1 MTKNFLR
8 LFAAMLMTLGFMS
21 TQAQPVVHPK
31 AYYDAITYQWTDA
44 SGATHENAI
53 TDVATNPYQI
63 IALLKKVYCDPNIPG
78 PHYSAYDANGNRER
92 EVYYGAVGG
101 GWNISADD
109 VIPPYEDG
117 YTLLMVSVSDNLS
130 LYGGDTP
137 QGSGWGSNTYS
148 SNFFTQTSELVNYIS
163 NNVTAVQLLTD
174 GLRIGEGENA
184 GTAFNI
190 SGEYDRFF
198 MIGKG
203 QAREKDPEVIA
214 YENRHNV
221 ICGERVP
228 FKQMFE
234 QFSPTDGAEGSQIT
248 DFYAKMVGGELYGVI
263 HDCASV
269 IEVEHYFSMA
279 GKNNHEARS
288 LTGLNIFIPDYRLKY
303 WESTYSTGGIWGS
316 TYTVDGRTLN
326 PYKSTSGYEFRDV
339 QYLTANYGDYNPNF
353 APRVGIYTIKLEGE
367 AVPASQEKTYDVI
380 LNWESSLDEMS
391 GGTVGQDYILYIV
404 LTDEYGNETR
414 EEIIKTTETT
424 YTYPVPQDEHS
435 YTLTYIVFGQPND
448 GEHDMFVAWSN
459 QVDIVI
465 PGWNDFLT
473 LKLNHYESDYKIEAE
488 KNYYRNFLNVMND
501 DAVNGLTT
509 ARVNAG
515 ENNFT
520 LYRYDVAAPDAMVP
534 VATMTITAG
543 NNTRYNITY
552 QNQEPLASYNVN
564 VTTSGNL
571 SVGAD
576 GVIDMSNIL
585 FVDQFAASTALND
598 HPVRYAYVLMLTNG
612 DKGTNTVE
620 VPVFKTNAKL
630 GGYYTEEEVLADE
643 HELLAGVKNGS
654 VDVNL
659 QPNPSIYYYTV
670 GRGDNDLP
678 VTEFSKMQLRTD
690 GTFMEMSDALGMEG
704 MIINAGPNNFKDP
717 LIITGDAGNYM
728 TYQTLIWT
736 FGEDRVNNNP
746 PQHVDDLNS
755 YGSEIMK
762 TGVAGLNATVKGTR
776 SEGKYTNWKD
786 ENGELCS
793 IFNPVITVTAQMP
806 EDASVDYEPFMVRV
820 WRQCNQIRNSIVSQ
834 TGERANDWWSP
845 RPADLLIV
853 DEFVDGTQFTFGD
866 ADANTLAFGATY
878 NATIGFLVRFY
889 YKVPDAAKADGEY
902 KYYVVEQFIPWD
914 NIETGVAEIS
924 IAGEGVNTYYN
935 AQGLKSDKPFDGVNI
950 VVTRYSDGS
959 TKTTKIVR

>member
-1 MTKNFLR
+1 MMTKNFLR
-8 LFAAMLMTLGFMS
+8 LFAAMLMTLGVLS
-21 TQAQPVVHPK
+21 AQAQPAVHPK

-63 IALLKKVYCDPNIPG
+63 VALLKKVYCDPNIPG
-78 PHYSAYDANGNRER
+78 PHYSAYETDGTRSR
-92 EVYYGAVGG
+92 EVDYGAVGG

-109 VIPPYEDG
+109 VIKPYEDG
-117 YTLLMVSVSDNLS
+117 YTLLMVSVKENLT
-130 LYGGDTP
+130 LRTNDDYGSYEFP
-137 QGSGWGSNTYS
+137 NAEALVTY
-148 SNFFTQTSELVNYIS
+148 IG
-163 NNVTAVQLLTD
+163 NNIDAVQLLTD
-174 GLRIGEGENA
+174 GLRIGEGMRA
-184 GTAFNI
+184 GTTFNI
-190 SGEYDRFF
+190 SGEFNRFF
-198 MIGKG
+198 ILGKG
-203 QAREKDPEVIA
+203 QARQKTEWVTRQQTNN
-214 YENRHNV
+214 NR
-221 ICGERVP
+221 IYGERVP
-228 FKQMFE
+228 FKSMFE
-234 QFSPTDGAEGSQIT
+234 EFSPTDGSANSQIT
-248 DFYAKMVGGELYGVI
+248 DFYAKMVAGASYPVV

-269 IEVEHYFSMA
+269 LQTEHYFSMA
-279 GKNNHEARS
+279 GKNNHESRS
-288 LTGLNIFIPDYRLKY
+288 LTGLNIFIPDYRLLY
-303 WESTYSTGGIWGS
+303 WETYDNNNHH
-316 TYTVDGRTLN
+316 VAGRMMN
-326 PYKSTSGYEFRDV
+326 PYYDLNGRVIRTSRSYFEVDYA
-339 QYLTANYGDYNPNF
+339 QYNPDY
-353 APRVGIYTIKLEGE
+353 APEVGIYTIKLNGKAE
-367 AVPASQEKTYDVI
+367 PAAEERTYDVT
-380 LNWESSLDEMS
+380 LDWTSSLDDMAH
-391 GGTVGQDYILYIV
+391 GTVGQDYILYLV

-435 YTLTYIVFGQPND
+435 YTLSYIVFGQPND

-543 NNTRYNITY
+543 NNTRYSITY

-571 SVGAD
+571 SVGAG

-598 HPVRYAYVLMLTNG
+598 HPVRYGYVLMLTNG

-670 GRGDNDLP
+670 GRGDNALP

-762 TGVAGLNATVKGTR
+762 TGVAGLNATVTGTR
-776 SEGKYTNWKD
+776 SENQYSNWKD
-786 ENGELCS
+786 ENGEWCS
-793 IFNPVITVTAQMP
+793 IYNPVITVTAQMP

-820 WRQCNQIRNSIVSQ
+820 WRQCGKIRNSFIEPTWGVR
-834 TGERANDWWSP
+834 TNDVWSP

-853 DEFVDGTQFTFGD
+853 DEFVNGTQFTFGD
-866 ADANTLAFGATY
+866 AEANTLAFGAT
-878 NATIGFLVRFY
+878 NDATIEFLVRFY
-889 YKVPDAAKADGEY
+889 YKVPDAAKADGEF
-902 KYYVVEQFIPWD
+902 KYYVVEKRIPWN
-914 NIETGVAEIS
+914 NIETSVAEIS

>member
-8 LFAAMLMTLGFMS
+8 LFAAMLMTLGVLS
-21 TQAQPVVHPK
+21 AQAQPAVHPK

-63 IALLKKVYCDPNIPG
+63 VALLKKVYCDPNIPG
-78 PHYSAYDANGNRER
+78 PHYSAYETDGTRSR
-92 EVYYGAVGG
+92 EVDYGAVGG

-109 VIPPYEDG
+109 VIKPYEDG
-117 YTLLMVSVSDNLS
+117 YTLLMVSVKENLT
-130 LYGGDTP
+130 LRTNDDYGSYEFP
-137 QGSGWGSNTYS
+137 NAEALVTY
-148 SNFFTQTSELVNYIS
+148 IG
-163 NNVTAVQLLTD
+163 NNIDAVQLLTD
-174 GLRIGEGENA
+174 GLRIGEGMRA
-184 GTAFNI
+184 GTTFNI
-190 SGEYDRFF
+190 SGEFNRFF
-198 MIGKG
+198 ILGKG
-203 QAREKDPEVIA
+203 QARQKTEWVTRQQTNN
-214 YENRHNV
+214 NR
-221 ICGERVP
+221 IYGERVP
-228 FKQMFE
+228 FKSMFE
-234 QFSPTDGAEGSQIT
+234 EFSPTDGSANSQIT
-248 DFYAKMVGGELYGVI
+248 DFYAKMVAGASYPVV

-269 IEVEHYFSMA
+269 LQTEHYFSMA
-279 GKNNHEARS
+279 GKNNHESRS
-288 LTGLNIFIPDYRLKY
+288 LTGLNIFIPDYRLLY
-303 WESTYSTGGIWGS
+303 WETYDNNNHH
-316 TYTVDGRTLN
+316 VAGRMMN
-326 PYKSTSGYEFRDV
+326 PYYDLNGRVIRTSRSYFEVDYA
-339 QYLTANYGDYNPNF
+339 QYNPDY
-353 APRVGIYTIKLEGE
+353 APEVGIYTIKLNGKAE
-367 AVPASQEKTYDVI
+367 PAAEERTYDVT
-380 LNWESSLDEMS
+380 LDWTSSLDDMAH
-391 GGTVGQDYILYIV
+391 GTVGQDYILYLV

-435 YTLTYIVFGQPND
+435 YTLSYIVFGQPND

-473 LKLNHYESDYKIEAE
+473 LKLNHYESDYKIETE

-543 NNTRYNITY
+543 NNTRYSITY

-571 SVGAD
+571 SVGAG

-598 HPVRYAYVLMLTNG
+598 HPVRYGYVLMLTNG

-670 GRGDNDLP
+670 GRGDNALP

-762 TGVAGLNATVKGTR
+762 TGVAGLNATVTGTR
-776 SEGKYTNWKD
+776 SENQYSNWKD
-786 ENGELCS
+786 ENGEWCS
-793 IFNPVITVTAQMP
+793 IYNPVITVTAQMP

-820 WRQCNQIRNSIVSQ
+820 WRQCGKIRNSFIEPTWGVR
-834 TGERANDWWSP
+834 TNDVWSP

-853 DEFVDGTQFTFGD
+853 DEFVNGTQFTFGD
-866 ADANTLAFGATY
+866 AEANTLAFGAT
-878 NATIGFLVRFY
+878 NDATIEFLVRFY
-889 YKVPDAAKADGEY
+889 YKVPDAAKADGEF
-902 KYYVVEQFIPWD
+902 KYYVVEKRIPWN
-914 NIETGVAEIS
+914 NIETSVAEIS

>member
-8 LFAAMLMTLGFMS
+8 LFAAMLMTLGVLS
-21 TQAQPVVHPK
+21 AQAQPAVHPK

-63 IALLKKVYCDPNIPG
+63 VALLKKVYCDPNIPG
-78 PHYSAYDANGNRER
+78 PHYSAYETDGTRSR
-92 EVYYGAVGG
+92 EVDYGAVGG

-109 VIPPYEDG
+109 VIKPYEDG
-117 YTLLMVSVSDNLS
+117 YTLLMVSVKEQLS
-130 LYGGDTP
+130 LRTNDDYGSYEFP
-137 QGSGWGSNTYS
+137 NAEALVTY
-148 SNFFTQTSELVNYIS
+148 IG
-163 NNVTAVQLLTD
+163 NNIDAVQLLTD
-174 GLRIGEGENA
+174 GLRIGEGMRA
-184 GTAFNI
+184 GTTFNI
-190 SGEYDRFF
+190 SGEFNRFF
-198 MIGKG
+198 ILGKG
-203 QAREKDPEVIA
+203 QARQKTEWVTRQQTNN
-214 YENRHNV
+214 NR
-221 ICGERVP
+221 IYGERVP
-228 FKQMFE
+228 FKSMFE
-234 QFSPTDGAEGSQIT
+234 EFSPTDGSVNSQIT
-248 DFYAKMVGGELYGVI
+248 DFYAKMVAGASYPVV

-269 IEVEHYFSMA
+269 LQTEHYFSMA
-279 GKNNHEARS
+279 GKNNHESRS
-288 LTGLNIFIPDYRLKY
+288 LTGLNIFIPDYRLLY
-303 WESTYSTGGIWGS
+303 WETYDDNNHH
-316 TYTVDGRTLN
+316 VAGRMMN
-326 PYKSTSGYEFRDV
+326 PYYDLNGRVIRNSRSYFEVDYA
-339 QYLTANYGDYNPNF
+339 QYNPDY
-353 APRVGIYTIKLEGE
+353 APEVGIYTIKLNGKAE
-367 AVPASQEKTYDVI
+367 PAAEERTYDVT
-380 LNWESSLDEMS
+380 LDWTSSLDDMAH
-391 GGTVGQDYILYIV
+391 GTVGQDYILYLV

-435 YTLTYIVFGQPND
+435 YTLSYIVFGQPND

-473 LKLNHYESDYKIEAE
+473 LKLNHYESDYKIETE

-501 DAVNGLTT
+501 DAANGLTT

-534 VATMTITAG
+534 VATMAITAG

-552 QNQEPLASYNVN
+552 QNQEPLAGYNVN

-571 SVGAD
+571 SVGAG

-598 HPVRYAYVLMLTNG
+598 HPVRYGYVLMLTNG

-670 GRGDNDLP
+670 GRGDNALP

-717 LIITGDAGNYM
+717 LIVTGDFGNYM

-762 TGVAGLNATVKGTR
+762 TGVAGLNATVSGTR
-776 SEGKYTNWKD
+776 SENQYSNWKD
-786 ENGELCS
+786 ENGEWCS
-793 IFNPVITVTAQMP
+793 IYNPVITVTAQMP
-806 EDASVDYEPFMVRV
+806 EDASVEYEPYMVRV
-820 WRQCNQIRNSIVSQ
+820 WRQCNQIRNSFIEPTWGVR
-834 TGERANDWWSP
+834 TNDVWSP

-853 DEFVDGTQFTFGD
+853 DEFVNGTQFTFGD
-866 ADANTLAFGATY
+866 AEANTLAFGAT
-878 NATIGFLVRFY
+878 NSATIGFLVRFY
-889 YKVPDAAKADGEY
+889 YMVPDAAKADGEF
-902 KYYVVEQFIPWD
+902 KYYVVEKFIPWN
-914 NIETGVAEIS
+914 NIETSVAEIS

>member
-8 LFAAMLMTLGFMS
+8 LFAAMLMTLGVLS
-21 TQAQPVVHPK
+21 AQAQPAVHPK

-63 IALLKKVYCDPNIPG
+63 VALLKKVYCDPNIPG
-78 PHYSAYDANGNRER
+78 PHYSAYKEDGITRER
-92 EVYYGAVGG
+92 EVDYGAVGG

-109 VIPPYEDG
+109 VIKPYEDG
-117 YTLLMVSVSDNLS
+117 YTLLMVSVKENLT
-130 LYGGDTP
+130 LRTNDDYGSYEFP
-137 QGSGWGSNTYS
+137 NAEALVTY
-148 SNFFTQTSELVNYIS
+148 IG
-163 NNVTAVQLLTD
+163 NNIDAVQLLTD
-174 GLRIGEGENA
+174 GLRIGEGMRA
-184 GTAFNI
+184 GTTFNI
-190 SGEYDRFF
+190 SGEFNRFF
-198 MIGKG
+198 MLGKG
-203 QAREKDPEVIA
+203 QARQKTKWVTDEEEDD
-214 YENRHNV
+214 NRTY
-221 ICGERVP
+221 GERVP
-228 FKQMFE
+228 FKSMFE
-234 QFSPTDGAEGSQIT
+234 EFSPTDGSVNSEIT
-248 DFYAKMVGGELYGVI
+248 DFYFQMVAGAAYPVV

-269 IEVEHYFSMA
+269 LQNEHYFSMA
-279 GKNNHEARS
+279 GKNRHESRS
-288 LTGLNIFIPDYRLKY
+288 LTGLNIFIPDYRLLY
-303 WESTYSTGGIWGS
+303 WERYDTIKNDWGWVS
-316 TYTVDGRTLN
+316 AINHVAGRMMN
-326 PYKSTSGYEFRDV
+326 PYYDLNGNQIRSRHSYFEVDYA
-339 QYLTANYGDYNPNF
+339 QYNPDY
-353 APRVGIYTIKLEGE
+353 APEVGIYTIKLEGKAE
-367 AVPASQEKTYDVI
+367 PAAEEKTYNVTLD
-380 LNWESSLDEMS
+380 WTSSLDDMAH
-391 GGTVGQDYILYIV
+391 GTVGQDYILYLV

-414 EEIIKTTETT
+414 EEIITTTETT

-435 YTLTYIVFGQPND
+435 YTLSYIVFGQPND

-459 QVDIVI
+459 QVDVVI

-473 LKLNHYESDYKIEAE
+473 LKLNHYESDYKIETE

-501 DAVNGLTT
+501 DAANGLTT

-534 VATMTITAG
+534 VATMAITAG

-571 SVGAD
+571 SVGAG

-670 GRGDNDLP
+670 GRGDNALP

-717 LIITGDAGNYM
+717 LTVTGDFGNYM

-736 FGEDRVNNNP
+736 FGDDRVKNDP
-746 PQHVDDLNS
+746 PEHIDNLNS
-755 YGSEIMK
+755 YG
-762 TGVAGLNATVKGTR
+762 
-776 SEGKYTNWKD
+776 KY
-786 ENGELCS
+786 
-793 IFNPVITVTAQMP
+793 
-806 EDASVDYEPFMVRV
+806 
-820 WRQCNQIRNSIVSQ
+820 
-834 TGERANDWWSP
+834 
-845 RPADLLIV
+845 
-853 DEFVDGTQFTFGD
+853 
-866 ADANTLAFGATY
+866 
-878 NATIGFLVRFY
+878 
-889 YKVPDAAKADGEY
+889 
-902 KYYVVEQFIPWD
+902 
-914 NIETGVAEIS
+914 NI
-924 IAGEGVNTYYN
+924 
-935 AQGLKSDKPFDGVNI
+935 
-950 VVTRYSDGS
+950 
-959 TKTTKIVR
+959 

>member
-8 LFAAMLMTLGFMS
+8 LFAAMLMTLGVLS
-21 TQAQPVVHPK
+21 AQAQPAVHPK

-63 IALLKKVYCDPNIPG
+63 VALLKKVYCDPNIPG
-78 PHYSAYDANGNRER
+78 PHYSAYKEDGITRER
-92 EVYYGAVGG
+92 EVDYGAVGG

-109 VIPPYEDG
+109 VIKPYEDG
-117 YTLLMVSVSDNLS
+117 YTLLMVSVKENLT
-130 LYGGDTP
+130 LRTNDDYGSYEFP
-137 QGSGWGSNTYS
+137 NAEALVTY
-148 SNFFTQTSELVNYIS
+148 IG
-163 NNVTAVQLLTD
+163 NNIDAVQLLTD
-174 GLRIGEGENA
+174 GLRIGEGMRA
-184 GTAFNI
+184 GTTFNI
-190 SGEYDRFF
+190 SGEFNRFF
-198 MIGKG
+198 MLGKG
-203 QAREKDPEVIA
+203 QARQKTKWVTDEEEDD
-214 YENRHNV
+214 NRTY
-221 ICGERVP
+221 GERVP
-228 FKQMFE
+228 FKSMFE
-234 QFSPTDGAEGSQIT
+234 EFSPTDGSVNSEIT
-248 DFYAKMVGGELYGVI
+248 DFYFQMVAGAAYPVV

-269 IEVEHYFSMA
+269 LQNEHYFSMA
-279 GKNNHEARS
+279 GKNRHESRS
-288 LTGLNIFIPDYRLKY
+288 LTGLNIFIPDYRLLY
-303 WESTYSTGGIWGS
+303 WERYDTIKNDWGWV
-316 TYTVDGRTLN
+316 TAINHVAGRMMN
-326 PYKSTSGYEFRDV
+326 PYYDLNGNQIRSRHSYFEVDYA
-339 QYLTANYGDYNPNF
+339 QYNPDY
-353 APRVGIYTIKLEGE
+353 APEVGIYTIKLEGKAE
-367 AVPASQEKTYDVI
+367 PAAEEKTYNVTLD
-380 LNWESSLDEMS
+380 WTSSLDDMAH
-391 GGTVGQDYILYIV
+391 GTVGQDYILYLV

-414 EEIIKTTETT
+414 EEIITTTETT

-435 YTLTYIVFGQPND
+435 YTLSYIVFGQPND

-459 QVDIVI
+459 QVDVVI

-473 LKLNHYESDYKIEAE
+473 LKLNHYESDYKIETE

-501 DAVNGLTT
+501 DAANGLTT

-534 VATMTITAG
+534 VATMAITAG

-571 SVGAD
+571 SVGAG

-670 GRGDNDLP
+670 GRGDNALP

-717 LIITGDAGNYM
+717 LTVTGDFGNYM

-736 FGEDRVNNNP
+736 FGDDRVKNDP
-746 PQHVDDLNS
+746 PEHIDNLNS

-786 ENGELCS
+786 ENDELCS

-806 EDASVDYEPFMVRV
+806 EDASVEYEPFMVRV
-820 WRQCNQIRNSIVSQ
+820 WRQCNQIRNSIIVENGQ
-834 TGERANDWWSP
+834 RANDWWSP

-866 ADANTLAFGATY
+866 AEANTLAFGATY

-889 YKVPDAAKADGEY
+889 YKVPDAAKADGEF
-902 KYYVVEQFIPWD
+902 KYYVVEKFIPWD

>member
-8 LFAAMLMTLGFMS
+8 LFAAMLMTLGVLS
-21 TQAQPVVHPK
+21 AQAQPAVHPK

-63 IALLKKVYCDPNIPG
+63 VALLKKVYCDPNIPG
-78 PHYSAYDANGNRER
+78 PHYSAYKEDGITRER
-92 EVYYGAVGG
+92 EVDYGAVGG

-109 VIPPYEDG
+109 VIKPYEDG
-117 YTLLMVSVSDNLS
+117 YTLLMVSVKENLT
-130 LYGGDTP
+130 LRTNDDYGSYEFP
-137 QGSGWGSNTYS
+137 NAEALVTY
-148 SNFFTQTSELVNYIS
+148 IG
-163 NNVTAVQLLTD
+163 NNIDAVQLLTD
-174 GLRIGEGENA
+174 GLRIGEGMRA
-184 GTAFNI
+184 GTTFNI
-190 SGEYDRFF
+190 SGEFNRFF
-198 MIGKG
+198 MLGKG
-203 QAREKDPEVIA
+203 QARQKTKWVTDEEEDD
-214 YENRHNV
+214 NRTY
-221 ICGERVP
+221 GERVP
-228 FKQMFE
+228 FKSMFE
-234 QFSPTDGAEGSQIT
+234 EFSPTDGSVNSEIT
-248 DFYAKMVGGELYGVI
+248 DFYFQMVAGAAYPVV

-269 IEVEHYFSMA
+269 LQNEHYFSMA
-279 GKNNHEARS
+279 GKNNHESRS
-288 LTGLNIFIPDYRLKY
+288 LTGLNIFMPDYRLLY
-303 WESTYSTGGIWGS
+303 WERYDTIKNDWGWV
-316 TYTVDGRTLN
+316 TAINHVAGRMMN
-326 PYKSTSGYEFRDV
+326 PYYDLNGNQIRSRHSYFEVDYA
-339 QYLTANYGDYNPNF
+339 QYNPDY
-353 APRVGIYTIKLEGE
+353 APEVGIYTIKLEGKAE
-367 AVPASQEKTYDVI
+367 PAAEEKTYNVTLD
-380 LNWESSLDEMS
+380 WTSSLDDMAH
-391 GGTVGQDYILYIV
+391 GTVGQDYILYLV

-435 YTLTYIVFGQPND
+435 YTLSYIVFGQPND

-459 QVDIVI
+459 QVDVVI

-473 LKLNHYESDYKIEAE
+473 LKLNHYESDYKIETE

-501 DAVNGLTT
+501 DAANGLTT

-534 VATMTITAG
+534 VATMAITAG

-571 SVGAD
+571 SVGAG

-670 GRGDNDLP
+670 GRGDNALP

-717 LIITGDAGNYM
+717 LTVTGDFGNYM

-736 FGEDRVNNNP
+736 FGDDRVKNDP
-746 PQHVDDLNS
+746 PEHIDNLNS

-786 ENGELCS
+786 ENDELCS

-806 EDASVDYEPFMVRV
+806 EDASVEYEPFMVRV
-820 WRQCNQIRNSIVSQ
+820 WRQCNQIRNSIIVENGQ
-834 TGERANDWWSP
+834 RANDWWSP

-866 ADANTLAFGATY
+866 AEANTLAFGATY

-889 YKVPDAAKADGEY
+889 YKVPDAAKADGEF
-902 KYYVVEQFIPWD
+902 KYYVVEKFIPWD

>member
-8 LFAAMLMTLGFMS
+8 LFAAMLMTLGVLS
-21 TQAQPVVHPK
+21 AQAQPAVHPK

-63 IALLKKVYCDPNIPG
+63 VALLKKVYCDPNIPG
-78 PHYSAYDANGNRER
+78 PHYSAYKEDGITRER
-92 EVYYGAVGG
+92 EVDYGAVGG

-109 VIPPYEDG
+109 VIKPYEDG
-117 YTLLMVSVSDNLS
+117 YTLLMVSVKENLT
-130 LYGGDTP
+130 LRTNDDYGSYEFP
-137 QGSGWGSNTYS
+137 NAEALVTY
-148 SNFFTQTSELVNYIS
+148 IG
-163 NNVTAVQLLTD
+163 NNIDAVQLLTD
-174 GLRIGEGENA
+174 GLRIGEGMRA
-184 GTAFNI
+184 GTTFNI
-190 SGEYDRFF
+190 SGEFNRFF
-198 MIGKG
+198 MLGKG
-203 QAREKDPEVIA
+203 QARQKTKWVTDEEEDD
-214 YENRHNV
+214 NRTY
-221 ICGERVP
+221 GERVP
-228 FKQMFE
+228 FKSMFE
-234 QFSPTDGAEGSQIT
+234 EFSPTDGSVNSEIT
-248 DFYAKMVGGELYGVI
+248 DFYFQMVAGAAYPVV

-269 IEVEHYFSMA
+269 LQNEHYFSMA
-279 GKNNHEARS
+279 GKNRHESRS
-288 LTGLNIFIPDYRLKY
+288 LTGLNIFIPDYRLLY
-303 WESTYSTGGIWGS
+303 WERYDTIKNDWGWV
-316 TYTVDGRTLN
+316 TAINHVAGRMMN
-326 PYKSTSGYEFRDV
+326 PYYDLNGNQIRSRHSYFEVDYA
-339 QYLTANYGDYNPNF
+339 QYNPDY
-353 APRVGIYTIKLEGE
+353 APEVGIYTIKLEGKAE
-367 AVPASQEKTYDVI
+367 PAAEEKTYNVTLD
-380 LNWESSLDEMS
+380 WTSSLDDMAH
-391 GGTVGQDYILYIV
+391 GTVGQDYILYLV

-414 EEIIKTTETT
+414 EEIITTTETT

-435 YTLTYIVFGQPND
+435 YTLSYIVFGQPND

-459 QVDIVI
+459 QVDVVI

-473 LKLNHYESDYKIEAE
+473 LKLNHYESDYKIETE

-501 DAVNGLTT
+501 DAANGLTT

-520 LYRYDVAAPDAMVP
+520 LYRYDVAAPNAMVP
-534 VATMTITAG
+534 VATMAITAG

-552 QNQEPLASYNVN
+552 QNQEPLAGYNVN

-571 SVGAD
+571 SVGAG

-670 GRGDNDLP
+670 GRGDNALP

-717 LIITGDAGNYM
+717 LIVTGEYGNYM

-736 FGEDRVNNNP
+736 FGDDRVNNNP
-746 PQHVDDLNS
+746 PQHVDNLNS

-762 TGVAGLNATVKGTR
+762 TGVAGLNATVSGTR
-776 SEGKYTNWKD
+776 SENQYSNWKD
-786 ENGELCS
+786 ENGEWCS
-793 IFNPVITVTAQMP
+793 IYNPVITVTAQMP
-806 EDASVDYEPFMVRV
+806 EDASVEYEPYMVRV
-820 WRQCNQIRNSIVSQ
+820 WRQCNQIRNSFIEPTWGVR
-834 TGERANDWWSP
+834 TNDVWSP

-853 DEFVDGTQFTFGD
+853 DEFVNGTQFTFGD
-866 ADANTLAFGATY
+866 AEANTLAFGATN

-889 YKVPDAAKADGEY
+889 YKVPDGAKAEGDEF
-902 KYYVVEQFIPWD
+902 KYYVVEKFIPWN
-914 NIETGVAEIS
+914 NIETSVAEIS
-924 IAGEGVNTYYN
+924 VAGEGVNTYYN

>member
-8 LFAAMLMTLGFMS
+8 LFAAMLMTLGVLS
-21 TQAQPVVHPK
+21 AQAQPAVHPK

-63 IALLKKVYCDPNIPG
+63 VALLKKVYCDPNIPG
-78 PHYSAYDANGNRER
+78 PHYSAYETDGTRSR
-92 EVYYGAVGG
+92 EVDYGAVGG
-101 GWNISADD
+101 GWNISASD
-109 VIPPYEDG
+109 VTTPYEDG
-117 YTLLMVSVSDNLS
+117 YTLLMVSVKEQLS
-130 LYGGDTP
+130 LRTNDDYGSYEFP
-137 QGSGWGSNTYS
+137 NAEALVTY
-148 SNFFTQTSELVNYIS
+148 IG
-163 NNVTAVQLLTD
+163 NNIDAVQLLTD
-174 GLRIGEGENA
+174 GLRIGEGMRA
-184 GTAFNI
+184 GTTFNI
-190 SGEYDRFF
+190 SGEFNRFF
-198 MIGKG
+198 ILGKG
-203 QAREKDPEVIA
+203 QARQKTEWVTRQQTNN
-214 YENRHNV
+214 NR
-221 ICGERVP
+221 IYGERVP
-228 FKQMFE
+228 FKSMFE
-234 QFSPTDGAEGSQIT
+234 EFSPTDGSVNSQIT
-248 DFYAKMVGGELYGVI
+248 DFYAKMVAGASYPVV

-269 IEVEHYFSMA
+269 LQTEHYFSMA
-279 GKNNHEARS
+279 GKNNHESRS
-288 LTGLNIFIPDYRLKY
+288 LTGLNIFIPDYRLLY
-303 WESTYSTGGIWGS
+303 WETYDDNNHH
-316 TYTVDGRTLN
+316 VAGRMMN
-326 PYKSTSGYEFRDV
+326 PYYDLNGRVIRNSRSYFEVDYA
-339 QYLTANYGDYNPNF
+339 QYNPDY
-353 APRVGIYTIKLEGE
+353 APEVGIYTIKLNGKAE
-367 AVPASQEKTYDVI
+367 PAAEERTYNVTLD
-380 LNWESSLDEMS
+380 WTSSLDDMAH
-391 GGTVGQDYILYIV
+391 GTVGQDYILYLV

-435 YTLTYIVFGQPND
+435 YTLSYIVFGQPND

-501 DAVNGLTT
+501 DAANGLTT

-534 VATMTITAG
+534 VATMAITAG

-552 QNQEPLASYNVN
+552 QNQEPLAGYNVN

-571 SVGAD
+571 SVGAG

-598 HPVRYAYVLMLTNG
+598 HPVRYGYVLMLTNG

-670 GRGDNDLP
+670 GRGDNALP

-717 LIITGDAGNYM
+717 LTVTGVFGNYM

-902 KYYVVEQFIPWD
+902 KYYVVEKFIPWD
-914 NIETGVAEIS
+914 NIETSVAEIS

>member
-8 LFAAMLMTLGFMS
+8 LFAAMLMTLGVLS
-21 TQAQPVVHPK
+21 AQAQPAVHTK

-63 IALLKKVYCDPNIPG
+63 VALLKKVYCDPNIPG
-78 PHYSAYDANGNRER
+78 PHYSAYETDGNRSR
-92 EVYYGAVGG
+92 TVDYGAVGG
-101 GWNISADD
+101 GWNISASD
-109 VIPPYEDG
+109 VTTPYEEG
-117 YTLLMVSVSDNLS
+117 YTLLMVSVKEQLTLRTNDD
-130 LYGGDTP
+130 YGSYEFPNADALV
-137 QGSGWGSNTYS
+137 TY
-148 SNFFTQTSELVNYIS
+148 IG
-163 NNVTAVQLLTD
+163 NNIDAVQLLTD
-174 GLRIGEGENA
+174 GLRIGEGMRT
-184 GTAFNI
+184 GTVFNI
-190 SGEYDRFF
+190 SGEFNRFF
-198 MIGKG
+198 ILSKG
-203 QAREKDPEVIA
+203 QARQKTEWVTRQQTNN
-214 YENRHNV
+214 NR
-221 ICGERVP
+221 IYGERVP
-228 FKQMFE
+228 FKSMFE
-234 QFSPTDGAEGSQIT
+234 ELSPTDGTANSQIT
-248 DFYAKMVGGELYGVI
+248 DFYAKMVAGAAYPVV

-269 IEVEHYFSMA
+269 LQTEHYFSMA
-279 GKNNHEARS
+279 GKNNHESRS
-288 LTGLNIFIPDYRLKY
+288 LTGLNIFMPDYRLLY
-303 WESTYSTGGIWGS
+303 WERYDTIYNDWGYIS
-316 TYTVDGRTLN
+316 RINHVAGRMMN
-326 PYKSTSGYEFRDV
+326 PYYD
-339 QYLTANYGDYNPNF
+339 LNGDRIRSERSYFEVDYAQYNPDY
-353 APRVGIYTIKLEGE
+353 APEVGIYTIKLNGKAE
-367 AVPASQEKTYDVI
+367 PAAEERTYDVT
-380 LNWESSLDEMS
+380 LDWTSSLDDMAH
-391 GGTVGQDYILYIV
+391 GTVGQDFILYLV

-435 YTLTYIVFGQPND
+435 YTLSYIVFGQPND

-473 LKLNHYESDYKIEAE
+473 LKLNHYESDYKIETE

-501 DAVNGLTT
+501 DAANGLTT

-534 VATMTITAG
+534 VATMAITAG

-571 SVGAD
+571 SVGAG

-670 GRGDNDLP
+670 GRGDNALP

-717 LIITGDAGNYM
+717 LTVTGEYGNYM

-736 FGEDRVNNNP
+736 FGDDRVNNNP
-746 PQHVDDLNS
+746 PQHVDNLNS

-762 TGVAGLNATVKGTR
+762 TGVAGLNATVSGTR
-776 SEGKYTNWKD
+776 SENQYSNWKD
-786 ENGELCS
+786 ENGEWCS
-793 IFNPVITVTAQMP
+793 IYNPVITVTAQMP
-806 EDASVDYEPFMVRV
+806 EDASVEYEPYMVRV
-820 WRQCNQIRNSIVSQ
+820 WRQCNQIRNSFIEPTWGVR
-834 TGERANDWWSP
+834 TNDVWSP

-853 DEFVDGTQFTFGD
+853 DEFVNGTQFTFGD
-866 ADANTLAFGATY
+866 AEANTLAFGATN

-889 YKVPDAAKADGEY
+889 YMVPDGAKADGEF
-902 KYYVVEQFIPWD
+902 KYYVVEKFIPWN
-914 NIETGVAEIS
+914 NIETSVAEIS
-924 IAGEGVNTYYN
+924 VAGEGVNTYYN

>member
-8 LFAAMLMTLGFMS
+8 LFAAMLMTLGVLS
-21 TQAQPVVHPK
+21 AQAQPAVHPK

-63 IALLKKVYCDPNIPG
+63 VALLKKVYCDPNIPG
-78 PHYSAYDANGNRER
+78 PHYSAYKEDGITRER
-92 EVYYGAVGG
+92 EVDYGAVGG
-101 GWNISADD
+101 GWNISDDD
-109 VIPPYEDG
+109 VIKPYEDG
-117 YTLLMVSVSDNLS
+117 YTLLMVSVKENLT
-130 LYGGDTP
+130 LRTNDDYGSYEFP
-137 QGSGWGSNTYS
+137 NAEALVTY
-148 SNFFTQTSELVNYIS
+148 IG
-163 NNVTAVQLLTD
+163 NNIDAVQLLTD
-174 GLRIGEGENA
+174 GLRIGEGMRA
-184 GTAFNI
+184 GTTFNI
-190 SGEYDRFF
+190 SGEFNRFF
-198 MIGKG
+198 MLGKG
-203 QAREKDPEVIA
+203 QARQKTKWVTDEEEDD
-214 YENRHNV
+214 NRTY
-221 ICGERVP
+221 GERVP
-228 FKQMFE
+228 FKSMFE
-234 QFSPTDGAEGSQIT
+234 EFSPTDGSVNSEIT
-248 DFYAKMVGGELYGVI
+248 DFYFQMVAGAAYPVV

-269 IEVEHYFSMA
+269 LQNEHYFSMA
-279 GKNNHEARS
+279 GKNRHESRS
-288 LTGLNIFIPDYRLKY
+288 LTGLNIFIPDYRLLY
-303 WESTYSTGGIWGS
+303 WERYDTIKNDWGWV
-316 TYTVDGRTLN
+316 TAINHVAGRMMN
-326 PYKSTSGYEFRDV
+326 PYYDLNGNQIRSRHSYFEVDYA
-339 QYLTANYGDYNPNF
+339 QYNPDY
-353 APRVGIYTIKLEGE
+353 APEVGIYTIKLEGKAE
-367 AVPASQEKTYDVI
+367 PAAEEKTYNVTLD
-380 LNWESSLDEMS
+380 WTSSLDDMAH
-391 GGTVGQDYILYIV
+391 GTVGQDYILYLV

-414 EEIIKTTETT
+414 EEIITTTETT

-435 YTLTYIVFGQPND
+435 YTLSYIVFGQPND

-459 QVDIVI
+459 QVDVVI

-473 LKLNHYESDYKIEAE
+473 LKLNHYESDYKIETE

-501 DAVNGLTT
+501 DAANGLTT

-534 VATMTITAG
+534 VATMAITAG

-571 SVGAD
+571 SVGAG

-670 GRGDNDLP
+670 GRGDNALP

-717 LIITGDAGNYM
+717 LTVTGDFGNYM

-736 FGEDRVNNNP
+736 FGDDRVKNDP
-746 PQHVDDLNS
+746 PEHIDNLNS

-786 ENGELCS
+786 ENDELCS

-806 EDASVDYEPFMVRV
+806 EDASVEYEPFMVRV
-820 WRQCNQIRNSIVSQ
+820 WRQCNQIRNSIIVENGQ
-834 TGERANDWWSP
+834 RANDWWSP

-866 ADANTLAFGATY
+866 AEANTLAFGATY

-889 YKVPDAAKADGEY
+889 YKVPDAAKADGEF
-902 KYYVVEQFIPWD
+902 KYYVVEKFIPWD

>member
-8 LFAAMLMTLGFMS
+8 LFAAMLMTLGVLS
-21 TQAQPVVHPK
+21 AQAQPAVHPK

-63 IALLKKVYCDPNIPG
+63 VALLKKVYCDPNIPG
-78 PHYSAYDANGNRER
+78 PHYSAYKEDGITRER
-92 EVYYGAVGG
+92 EVDYGAVGG

-109 VIPPYEDG
+109 VIKPYEDG
-117 YTLLMVSVSDNLS
+117 YTLLMVSVKENLT
-130 LYGGDTP
+130 LRTNDDYGSYEFP
-137 QGSGWGSNTYS
+137 NAEALVTY
-148 SNFFTQTSELVNYIS
+148 IG
-163 NNVTAVQLLTD
+163 NNIDAVQLLTD
-174 GLRIGEGENA
+174 GLRIGEGMRA
-184 GTAFNI
+184 GTTFNI
-190 SGEYDRFF
+190 SGEFNRFF
-198 MIGKG
+198 MLGKG
-203 QAREKDPEVIA
+203 QARQKTKWVTDEEEDD
-214 YENRHNV
+214 NRTY
-221 ICGERVP
+221 GERVP
-228 FKQMFE
+228 FKSMFE
-234 QFSPTDGAEGSQIT
+234 EFSPTDGSVNSEIT
-248 DFYAKMVGGELYGVI
+248 DFYFQMVAGAAYPVV

-269 IEVEHYFSMA
+269 LQNEHYFSMA
-279 GKNNHEARS
+279 GKNRHESRS
-288 LTGLNIFIPDYRLKY
+288 LTGLNIFIPDYRLLY
-303 WESTYSTGGIWGS
+303 WERYDTIKNDWGWV
-316 TYTVDGRTLN
+316 TAINHVAGRMMN
-326 PYKSTSGYEFRDV
+326 PYYDLNGNQIRSRHSYFEVDYA
-339 QYLTANYGDYNPNF
+339 QYNPDY
-353 APRVGIYTIKLEGE
+353 APEVGIYTIKLEGKAE
-367 AVPASQEKTYDVI
+367 PAAEEKTYNVTLD
-380 LNWESSLDEMS
+380 WTSSLDDMAH
-391 GGTVGQDYILYIV
+391 GTVGQDYILYLV

-435 YTLTYIVFGQPND
+435 YTLSYIVFGQPND

-459 QVDIVI
+459 QVDVVI

-473 LKLNHYESDYKIEAE
+473 LKLNHYESDYKIETE

-501 DAVNGLTT
+501 DAANGLTT

-534 VATMTITAG
+534 VATMAITAG

-571 SVGAD
+571 SVGAG

-598 HPVRYAYVLMLTNG
+598 HPVRYGYVLMLTNG

-659 QPNPSIYYYTV
+659 QPNPSIYYYTI
-670 GRGDNDLP
+670 GRGDNALP

-717 LIITGDAGNYM
+717 LTVTGDFGNYM
-728 TYQTLIWT
+728 TYQPVIWT

-762 TGVAGLNATVKGTR
+762 TGVAGLNATVSGTR
-776 SEGKYTNWKD
+776 SENQYSNWKD
-786 ENGELCS
+786 ENGEWCS
-793 IFNPVITVTAQMP
+793 IYNPVITVTAQMP
-806 EDASVDYEPFMVRV
+806 EDASVEYEPYMVRV
-820 WRQCNQIRNSIVSQ
+820 WRQCNQIRNSFIEGTWGVR
-834 TGERANDWWSP
+834 TNDIWSP

-853 DEFVDGTQFTFGD
+853 DEFVNGTQFTFGD
-866 ADANTLAFGATY
+866 AEANTLAFGATN

-889 YKVPDAAKADGEY
+889 YMVPDAAKADGEF
-902 KYYVVEQFIPWD
+902 KYYVVEKFIPWN
-914 NIETGVAEIS
+914 NIETSVAEIS

>member
-1 MTKNFLR
+1 MMTKNFLR
-8 LFAAMLMTLGFMS
+8 LFAAMLMTLGVLS
-21 TQAQPVVHPK
+21 AQAQPAVHPK

-63 IALLKKVYCDPNIPG
+63 VALLKKVYCDPNIPG
-78 PHYSAYDANGNRER
+78 PHYSAYKEDGITRER
-92 EVYYGAVGG
+92 EVDYGAVGG

-109 VIPPYEDG
+109 VIKPYEDG
-117 YTLLMVSVSDNLS
+117 YTLLMVSVKENLT
-130 LYGGDTP
+130 LRTNDDYGSYEFP
-137 QGSGWGSNTYS
+137 NAEALVTY
-148 SNFFTQTSELVNYIS
+148 IG
-163 NNVTAVQLLTD
+163 NNIDAVQLLTD
-174 GLRIGEGENA
+174 GLRIGEGMRA
-184 GTAFNI
+184 GTTFNI
-190 SGEYDRFF
+190 SGEFNRFF
-198 MIGKG
+198 MLGKG
-203 QAREKDPEVIA
+203 QARQKTKWVTDEEEDD
-214 YENRHNV
+214 NRTY
-221 ICGERVP
+221 GERVP
-228 FKQMFE
+228 FKSMFE
-234 QFSPTDGAEGSQIT
+234 EFSPTDGSVNSEIT
-248 DFYAKMVGGELYGVI
+248 DFYFQMVAGAAYPVV

-269 IEVEHYFSMA
+269 LQNEHYFSMA
-279 GKNNHEARS
+279 GKNRHESRS
-288 LTGLNIFIPDYRLKY
+288 LTGLNIFIPDYRLLY
-303 WESTYSTGGIWGS
+303 WERYDTIKNDWGWV
-316 TYTVDGRTLN
+316 TAINHVAGRMMN
-326 PYKSTSGYEFRDV
+326 PYYDLNGNQIRSRHSYFEVDYA
-339 QYLTANYGDYNPNF
+339 QYNPDY
-353 APRVGIYTIKLEGE
+353 APEVGIYTIKLEGKAE
-367 AVPASQEKTYDVI
+367 PAAEEKTYNVTLD
-380 LNWESSLDEMS
+380 WTSSLDDMAH
-391 GGTVGQDYILYIV
+391 GTVGQDYILYLV

-414 EEIIKTTETT
+414 EEIITTTETT

-435 YTLTYIVFGQPND
+435 YTLSYIVFGQPND

-459 QVDIVI
+459 QVDVVI

-473 LKLNHYESDYKIEAE
+473 LKLNHYESDYKIETE

-501 DAVNGLTT
+501 DAANGLTT

-534 VATMTITAG
+534 VATMAITAG

-571 SVGAD
+571 SVGAG

-670 GRGDNDLP
+670 GRGDNALP

-717 LIITGDAGNYM
+717 LTVTGDFGNYM

-736 FGEDRVNNNP
+736 FGDDRVKNDP
-746 PQHVDDLNS
+746 PEHIDNLNS

-786 ENGELCS
+786 ENDELCS

-806 EDASVDYEPFMVRV
+806 EDASVEYEPFMVRV
-820 WRQCNQIRNSIVSQ
+820 WRQCNQIRNSIIVENGQ
-834 TGERANDWWSP
+834 RANDWWSP

-866 ADANTLAFGATY
+866 AEANTLAFGATY

-889 YKVPDAAKADGEY
+889 YKVPDAAKADGEF
-902 KYYVVEQFIPWD
+902 KYYVVEKFIPWD

>member
-8 LFAAMLMTLGFMS
+8 LFAAMLMTLGVLS
-21 TQAQPVVHPK
+21 AQAQPAVHPK

-63 IALLKKVYCDPNIPG
+63 VALLKKVYCDPNIPG
-78 PHYSAYDANGNRER
+78 PHYSAYETDGTRSR
-92 EVYYGAVGG
+92 EVDYGAVGG

-109 VIPPYEDG
+109 VIKPYEDG
-117 YTLLMVSVSDNLS
+117 YTLLMVSVKENLT
-130 LYGGDTP
+130 LRTNDDYGSYEFP
-137 QGSGWGSNTYS
+137 NAEALVTY
-148 SNFFTQTSELVNYIS
+148 IG
-163 NNVTAVQLLTD
+163 NNIDAVQLLTD
-174 GLRIGEGENA
+174 GLRIGEGMRA
-184 GTAFNI
+184 GTTFNI
-190 SGEYDRFF
+190 SGEFNRFF
-198 MIGKG
+198 ILGKG
-203 QAREKDPEVIA
+203 QARQKTEWVTRQQTNN
-214 YENRHNV
+214 NR
-221 ICGERVP
+221 IYGERVP
-228 FKQMFE
+228 FKSMFE
-234 QFSPTDGAEGSQIT
+234 EFSPTDGSANSQIT
-248 DFYAKMVGGELYGVI
+248 DFYAKMVAGASYPVV

-269 IEVEHYFSMA
+269 LQTEHYFSMA
-279 GKNNHEARS
+279 GKNNHESRS
-288 LTGLNIFIPDYRLKY
+288 LTGLNIFIPDYRLLY
-303 WESTYSTGGIWGS
+303 WETYDNNNHH
-316 TYTVDGRTLN
+316 VAGRMMN
-326 PYKSTSGYEFRDV
+326 PYYDLNGRVIRTSRSYFEVDYA
-339 QYLTANYGDYNPNF
+339 QYNPDY
-353 APRVGIYTIKLEGE
+353 APEVGIYTIKLNGKAE
-367 AVPASQEKTYDVI
+367 PAAEERTYDVT
-380 LNWESSLDEMS
+380 LDWTSSLDDMAH
-391 GGTVGQDYILYIV
+391 GTVGQDYILYLV

-435 YTLTYIVFGQPND
+435 YTLSYIVFGQPND

-543 NNTRYNITY
+543 NNTRYSITY

-571 SVGAD
+571 SVGAG

-598 HPVRYAYVLMLTNG
+598 HPVRYGYVLMLTNG

-670 GRGDNDLP
+670 GRGDNALP

-762 TGVAGLNATVKGTR
+762 TGVAGLNATVTGTR
-776 SEGKYTNWKD
+776 SENQYSNWKD
-786 ENGELCS
+786 ENGEWCS
-793 IFNPVITVTAQMP
+793 IYNPVITVTAQMP

-820 WRQCNQIRNSIVSQ
+820 WRQCGKIRNSFIEPTWGVR
-834 TGERANDWWSP
+834 TNDVWSP

-853 DEFVDGTQFTFGD
+853 DEFVNGTQFTFGD
-866 ADANTLAFGATY
+866 AEANTLAFGAT
-878 NATIGFLVRFY
+878 NDATIEFLVRFY
-889 YKVPDAAKADGEY
+889 YKVPDAAKADGEF
-902 KYYVVEQFIPWD
+902 KYYVVEKRIPWN
-914 NIETGVAEIS
+914 NIETSVAEIS

>member
-8 LFAAMLMTLGFMS
+8 LFAAMLMTLGVLS
-21 TQAQPVVHPK
+21 AQAQPAVHPK

-63 IALLKKVYCDPNIPG
+63 VALLKKVYCDPNIPG
-78 PHYSAYDANGNRER
+78 PHYSAYETDGTRSR
-92 EVYYGAVGG
+92 EVDYGAVGG

-109 VIPPYEDG
+109 VIKPYEDG
-117 YTLLMVSVSDNLS
+117 YTLLMVSVKEQLS
-130 LYGGDTP
+130 LRTNDDYGSYEFP
-137 QGSGWGSNTYS
+137 NAEALVTY
-148 SNFFTQTSELVNYIS
+148 IG
-163 NNVTAVQLLTD
+163 NNIDAVQLLTD
-174 GLRIGEGENA
+174 GLRIGEGMRA
-184 GTAFNI
+184 GTTFNI
-190 SGEYDRFF
+190 SGEFNRFF
-198 MIGKG
+198 ILGKG
-203 QAREKDPEVIA
+203 QARQKTEWVTRQQTNN
-214 YENRHNV
+214 NR
-221 ICGERVP
+221 IYGERVP
-228 FKQMFE
+228 FKSMFE
-234 QFSPTDGAEGSQIT
+234 EFSPTDGSANSQIT
-248 DFYAKMVGGELYGVI
+248 DFYAKMVAGASYPVV

-269 IEVEHYFSMA
+269 LQTEHYFSMA
-279 GKNNHEARS
+279 GKNNHESRS
-288 LTGLNIFIPDYRLKY
+288 LTGLNIFIPDYRLLY
-303 WESTYSTGGIWGS
+303 WETYDDNNHH
-316 TYTVDGRTLN
+316 VAGRMMN
-326 PYKSTSGYEFRDV
+326 PYYDLNGRVIRNSRSYFEVDYA
-339 QYLTANYGDYNPNF
+339 QYNPDY
-353 APRVGIYTIKLEGE
+353 APEVGIYTIKLNGKAE
-367 AVPASQEKTYDVI
+367 PAAEERTYDVT
-380 LNWESSLDEMS
+380 LDWTSSLDDMAH
-391 GGTVGQDYILYIV
+391 GTVGQDYILYLV

-435 YTLTYIVFGQPND
+435 YTLSYIVFGQPND

-501 DAVNGLTT
+501 DAANGLTT

-534 VATMTITAG
+534 VATMAITAG

-552 QNQEPLASYNVN
+552 QNQEPLAGYNVN

-571 SVGAD
+571 SVGAG

-598 HPVRYAYVLMLTNG
+598 HPVRYGYVLMLTNG

-630 GGYYTEEEVLADE
+630 GGYYTEDEVLADE

-659 QPNPSIYYYTV
+659 HVNPSIYYYTV
-670 GRGDNDLP
+670 DRGDNTLP
-678 VTEFSKMQLRTD
+678 LQEFSKMQLRTD

-717 LIITGDAGNYM
+717 LTVTGVFGNYM

-820 WRQCNQIRNSIVSQ
+820 WRQCNQIRNSVVSQ

>member
-8 LFAAMLMTLGFMS
+8 LFAAMLMTLGVLS
-21 TQAQPVVHPK
+21 AQAQPAVHPK

-63 IALLKKVYCDPNIPG
+63 VALLKKVYCDPNIPG
-78 PHYSAYDANGNRER
+78 PHYSAYETDGTRSR
-92 EVYYGAVGG
+92 EVDYGAVGG

-109 VIPPYEDG
+109 VIKPYEDG
-117 YTLLMVSVSDNLS
+117 YTLLMVSVKEQLTLRTNDD
-130 LYGGDTP
+130 YGSYEFP
-137 QGSGWGSNTYS
+137 NAEALVTY
-148 SNFFTQTSELVNYIS
+148 IG
-163 NNVTAVQLLTD
+163 NNIDAVQLLTD
-174 GLRIGEGENA
+174 GLRIGEGMRA
-184 GTAFNI
+184 GTTFNI
-190 SGEYDRFF
+190 SGEFNRFF
-198 MIGKG
+198 ILGKG
-203 QAREKDPEVIA
+203 QARQKTEWVTRQQTNN
-214 YENRHNV
+214 NR
-221 ICGERVP
+221 IYGERVP
-228 FKQMFE
+228 FKSMFE
-234 QFSPTDGAEGSQIT
+234 EFSPTDGSANSQIT
-248 DFYAKMVGGELYGVI
+248 DFYAKMVAGASYPVV

-269 IEVEHYFSMA
+269 LQTEHYFSMA
-279 GKNNHEARS
+279 GKNNHESRS
-288 LTGLNIFIPDYRLKY
+288 LTGLNIFIPDYRLLY
-303 WESTYSTGGIWGS
+303 WETYDDNNHH
-316 TYTVDGRTLN
+316 VAGRMMN
-326 PYKSTSGYEFRDV
+326 PYYDLNGRVIRNSRSYFEVDYA
-339 QYLTANYGDYNPNF
+339 QYNPDY
-353 APRVGIYTIKLEGE
+353 APEVGIYTIKLNGKAE
-367 AVPASQEKTYDVI
+367 PAAEERTYDVT
-380 LNWESSLDEMS
+380 LDWTSSLDDMAH
-391 GGTVGQDYILYIV
+391 GTVGQDYILYLV

-435 YTLTYIVFGQPND
+435 YTLSYIVFGQPND

-459 QVDIVI
+459 QVDVVI

-473 LKLNHYESDYKIEAE
+473 LKLNHYESDYKIETE

-501 DAVNGLTT
+501 DAANGLTT

-520 LYRYDVAAPDAMVP
+520 LYRYDVAAPNAMVP
-534 VATMTITAG
+534 VATMAITAG

-552 QNQEPLASYNVN
+552 QNQEPLAGYNVN

-571 SVGAD
+571 SVGAG

-670 GRGDNDLP
+670 GRGDNALP

-717 LIITGDAGNYM
+717 LTVTGEYGNYM

-736 FGEDRVNNNP
+736 FGDDRVNNNP
-746 PQHVDDLNS
+746 PQHVDNLNS

-762 TGVAGLNATVKGTR
+762 TGVADLNATVSGTR
-776 SEGKYTNWKD
+776 SENQYSNWKD
-786 ENGELCS
+786 ENGEWCS
-793 IFNPVITVTAQMP
+793 IYNPVITVTAQMP
-806 EDASVDYEPFMVRV
+806 EDASVEYEPYMVRV
-820 WRQCNQIRNSIVSQ
+820 WRQCNQIRNSFIEGTWGVR
-834 TGERANDWWSP
+834 TNDIWSP

-853 DEFVDGTQFTFGD
+853 DEFVNGTQFTFGD
-866 ADANTLAFGATY
+866 AEANTLAFGATN

-889 YKVPDAAKADGEY
+889 YMVPDAAKADGEF
-902 KYYVVEQFIPWD
+902 KYYVVEKFIPWN
-914 NIETGVAEIS
+914 NIETSVAEIS